1 MYATSPPA
9 QNASSRSSR
18 IVPVNAFSLS
28 GRLSVIVAMW
38 SAICVSMYDIVRQDK
53 LRAMKLKQLAK
64 WIVYATIPV
73 ALFLQFTHGNM
84 VLQFIFSC
92 IAVLPVAAWIGHG
105 TEHLAHR
112 LGPTYGALLNAT
124 FGNFAEM
131 VIAVIAIQQG
141 LIDVVRAS
149 LTGSILGN
157 LLFVAGLAMLMGGWK
172 RESQKFNT
180 LAAEAQGGQLIV
192 AVGALLVPALF
203 FRVAAQAHHPELIHQ
218 VSIGT
223 SVILLLSYA
232 AGLYFSFKTHK
243 HRLNESAIGDTHSE
257 IEQLELWSAKKATLV
272 LLGASTL
279 MAFVA
284 EGLVHAVVKAGRA
297 WGLNEVFLGFI
308 VLAIVGNAA
317 EHSTAVAL
325 AMRNQMDVALN
336 ISMQSSVQ
344 IALFVTPMLVFV
356 SYRLGHPLDLI
367 FSPIEILAVGLGVAV
382 FAYLI
387 INGESN
393 WYEGVQLLAIYEI
406 IAVALFFLP
415 SAEPAPV

>member
-1 MYATSPPA
+1 M
-9 QNASSRSSR
+9 
-18 IVPVNAFSLS
+18 
-28 GRLSVIVAMW
+28 
-38 SAICVSMYDIVRQDK
+38 K
-53 LRAMKLKQLAK
+53 RALA
-64 WIVYATIPV
+64 WLLYATIPV

-92 IAVLPVAAWIGHG
+92 VAVLPVAAWIGYG

-131 VIAVIAIQQG
+131 VIAVIAIRAG
-141 LIDVVRAS
+141 LLDVVRAS

-157 LLFVAGLAMLMGGWK
+157 ILFVAGLAMLTGGWK
-172 RESQKFNT
+172 RESQTFSR
-180 LAAEAQGGQLIV
+180 LAAEAQGGQLIL
-192 AVGALLVPALF
+192 AVGSVLVPALF

-223 SVILLLSYA
+223 SVILLVSYI

-243 HRLNESAIGDTHSE
+243 HRLNESALADTHEE
-257 IEQLELWSAKKATLV
+257 IEQLELWSARKATLV

-279 MAFVA
+279 MAVVA
-284 EGLVHAVVKAGRA
+284 EGLVHAVHQAGQA

-317 EHSTAVAL
+317 EHSTAVVL
-325 AMRNQMDVALN
+325 AMRNQMDTALN

-344 IALFVTPMLVFV
+344 IALFVTPVLVFL
-356 SYRLGHPLDLI
+356 SYTLGHPLDLL
-367 FSPIEILAVGLGVAV
+367 FSPFEILAVILGVAV

-393 WYEGVQLLAIYEI
+393 WYEGVQLLAVYAI

-415 SAEPAPV
+415 LPAQPAPGH